1 MPKQILLEELDLS
14 VLVSKELAAET
25 VNAMLKTLKSAE
37 FRARLRRAIWDCFRE
52 FPSLAETRI
61 RISR

>member
-1 MPKQILLEELDLS
+1 MPNDVLLDEFDVS

-25 VNAMLKTLKSAE
+25 VNAMLKTLSSAG
-37 FRARLRRAIWDCFRE
+37 FRTRLRRAIWDCFRE